1 MIALDGAHVVFM
13 VIGQNLIKLTPMKK
27 IIITFVI
34 ILPLIIFNKNI
45 ISQLIIFTTSKLTDR
60 NISIET
66 IDIDYLKKKIIL
78 NSVKVE
84 STKKIY
90 YKNIFEAE
98 KIEVEYD
105 FKSLFNDLVI
115 INHLIFYN
123 SKIFLD
129 IDIKDKMILDDNF
142 EEVKKQEEDYKPKI
156 YPPKK
161 KDINFLI
168 LKFQTYNTQ
177 GFIKPSNKLN
187 EIEINLSDMSFNKI
201 GNKND
206 LQHYKDVFRIILGD
220 IFLKIPDINLQK
232 LIKKTYK
239 F

>member
-1 MIALDGAHVVFM
+1 
-13 VIGQNLIKLTPMKK
+13 MKK

-34 ILPLIIFNKNI
+34 ILPLLVFNKTI
-45 ISQLIIFTTSKLTDR
+45 ISQLIIFSISKLTDR

-66 IDIDYLKKKIIL
+66 IDINYLKKQIIL
-78 NSVKVE
+78 NSIEVE
-84 STKKIY
+84 STNKIY
-90 YKNIFEAE
+90 YKNIFEAD
-98 KIEVEYD
+98 KIKIKYN
-105 FKSLFNDLVI
+105 FKSLFSDMKI
-115 INHLIFYN
+115 IDHLILYN

-129 IDIKDKMILDDNF
+129 IDINDKVISDDNF
-142 EEVKKQEEDYKPKI
+142 EEVKKQEEGYKSKI

-168 LKFQTYNTQ
+168 LKFQTYNSQ
-177 GFIKPSNKLN
+177 GFIKPSNKSN

-201 GNKND
+201 GNEKD
-206 LQHYKDVFRIILGD
+206 FQHYKDVFKIVLGD

>member
-1 MIALDGAHVVFM
+1 
-13 VIGQNLIKLTPMKK
+13 MKK
-27 IIITFVI
+27 IIITLVF
-34 ILPLIIFNKNI
+34 ILPLLIFNKTI
-45 ISQLIIFTTSKLTDR
+45 ISQLIIFSTSKLTDK
-60 NISIET
+60 NISIES

-84 STKKIY
+84 SNKKIY

-105 FKSLFNDLVI
+105 FKSLFTDLVI

>member
-1 MIALDGAHVVFM
+1 
-13 VIGQNLIKLTPMKK
+13 MKK
-27 IIITFVI
+27 IIITLVI
-34 ILPLIIFNKNI
+34 ILPLLIFNKTI
-45 ISQLIIFTTSKLTDR
+45 ISQLIIFSTSKLTDR
-60 NISIET
+60 NVSIEN

-78 NSVKVE
+78 NSIKVE

-105 FKSLFNDLVI
+105 FKSLFTDLVI
-115 INHLIFYN
+115 INHLIIYN

-129 IDIKDKMILDDNF
+129 IDIKDKMISDDNF
-142 EEVKKQEEDYKPKI
+142 EEVKKQKEGYKQKI

-177 GFIKPSNKLN
+177 GFIKPSNKSN

>member
-1 MIALDGAHVVFM
+1 
-13 VIGQNLIKLTPMKK
+13 MKK
-27 IIITFVI
+27 IIITLVI
-34 ILPLIIFNKNI
+34 ILPLLIFNKTI
-45 ISQLIIFTTSKLTDR
+45 ISQLIIFSTSKLTDK
-60 NISIET
+60 NISIES

-84 STKKIY
+84 SNKKIY

-105 FKSLFNDLVI
+105 FKSLFTDLVI

-129 IDIKDKMILDDNF
+129 IDIKDKMISDDNF
-142 EEVKKQEEDYKPKI
+142 EKVKKQEEDYKPKI

-206 LQHYKDVFRIILGD
+206 LQHYKDVFRIILVD

>member
-1 MIALDGAHVVFM
+1 
-13 VIGQNLIKLTPMKK
+13 MKK
-27 IIITFVI
+27 IVIIFVI
-34 ILPLIIFNKNI
+34 ILSLLVFNKTI
-45 ISQLIIFTTSKLTDR
+45 ISQLIIFATSKLTDR

-90 YKNIFEAE
+90 YKNIFEVE
-98 KIEVEYD
+98 KIEIEYD
-105 FKSLFNDLVI
+105 FKSLFTDLVI
-115 INHLIFYN
+115 IKHLIFYN

-129 IDIKDKMILDDNF
+129 IDIKDKVISDDNF
-142 EEVKKQEEDYKPKI
+142 EEVKKQEEGYKSKI

-177 GFIKPSNKLN
+177 GFIKASNKSN
-187 EIEINLSDMSFNKI
+187 EIEINLSNMSFNKI
-201 GNKND
+201 GNKNA
-206 LQHYKDVFRIILGD
+206 LQHYKDVFKIILGD

>member
-1 MIALDGAHVVFM
+1 
-13 VIGQNLIKLTPMKK
+13 MKK

-34 ILPLIIFNKNI
+34 ILPLLVFNKTI
-45 ISQLIIFTTSKLTDR
+45 ISKLIIFATSKLTDR

-78 NSVKVE
+78 KSVEVE
-84 STKKIY
+84 STNKIY
-90 YKNIFEAE
+90 YKNIFEVD
-98 KIEVEYD
+98 KIEIKYD
-105 FKSLFNDLVI
+105 FTSLFSDMI
-115 INHLIFYN
+115 IIDHLIFYN

-129 IDIKDKMILDDNF
+129 INIDINDNDKVISNDNF
-142 EEVKKQEEDYKPKI
+142 EEVIKLAKNYKPKI
-156 YPPKK
+156 YPIKK

-168 LKFQTYNTQ
+168 LKFQTYESQ
-177 GFIKPSNKLN
+177 GFIKLSNKSN
-187 EIEINLSDMSFNKI
+187 EIEINLSNMSFNKI
-201 GNKND
+201 GNEKD
-206 LQHYKDVFRIILGD
+206 FQHYKDVFKIILGD

>member
-1 MIALDGAHVVFM
+1 
-13 VIGQNLIKLTPMKK
+13 MKK
-27 IIITFVI
+27 IIITLVI
-34 ILPLIIFNKNI
+34 ILPLLIFNKTI
-45 ISQLIIFTTSKLTDR
+45 ISQLIIFSTSKLTDK
-60 NISIET
+60 NISIES

-84 STKKIY
+84 SNKKIY

-105 FKSLFNDLVI
+105 FKSLFTDLVI

>member
-1 MIALDGAHVVFM
+1 
-13 VIGQNLIKLTPMKK
+13 MKK
-27 IIITFVI
+27 IIITLVI
-34 ILPLIIFNKNI
+34 ILPLLIFNKTI
-45 ISQLIIFTTSKLTDR
+45 ISQLIIFSTSKLTDK
-60 NISIET
+60 NISIES

-84 STKKIY
+84 SNKKIY

-105 FKSLFNDLVI
+105 FKSLFTDLVI

-129 IDIKDKMILDDNF
+129 IDIKDKMISDDNF